1 MSKAQ
6 RFRVALLYA
15 AMPVLGA
22 AYALFEQPQWIEIKE
37 KTPMANDGAELPVLS
52 ISSRFSFSSLR
63 ISLSRQDGTVGS
75 HCTGF
80 LWERGGTLYL
90 ITN

>member
-37 KTPMANDGAELPVLS
+37 KTPMANDGAEPLD
-52 ISSRFSFSSLR
+52 FKSLFFF
-63 ISLSRQDGTVGS
+63 IAKNLT
-75 HCTGF
+75 
-80 LWERGGTLYL
+80 E
-90 ITN
+90 